1 MRSSAPSPCAF
12 IRSCARSSRYLRK
25 RAQSMRSCQS
35 TPTIPKFAI
44 STSDPEE
51 RPSNG
56 DGPVQ
61 SRQLAGAYL
70 NPRRRTLFRA
80 TRPIAGAFPAIEESP
95 GVRSDPRRS
104 APLVETLW
112 RRPEPGDALTVYLKG
127 CRSEDRM
134 SRKHIGSSLTSFLDA
149 MGIPEQTELLAI
161 KKTLALQLREAMKR
175 KSFSQTELAREIR
188 TSRTVI
194 NRMLDPTDTGV
205 TLATLT
211 RASRALG
218 LRVDI
223 RLTTRRRSA
232 A

>member
-1 MRSSAPSPCAF
+1 M
-12 IRSCARSSRYLRK
+12 
-25 RAQSMRSCQS
+25 
-35 TPTIPKFAI
+35 
-44 STSDPEE
+44 
-51 RPSNG
+51 
-56 DGPVQ
+56 
-61 SRQLAGAYL
+61 
-70 NPRRRTLFRA
+70 
-80 TRPIAGAFPAIEESP
+80 
-95 GVRSDPRRS
+95 
-104 APLVETLW
+104 
-112 RRPEPGDALTVYLKG
+112 TVYLKG
-127 CRSEDRM
+127 CRSEGRM
-134 SRKHIGSSLTSFLDA
+134 SRKHIGSSLTSFLDG

>member
-1 MRSSAPSPCAF
+1 
-12 IRSCARSSRYLRK
+12 
-25 RAQSMRSCQS
+25 
-35 TPTIPKFAI
+35 
-44 STSDPEE
+44 
-51 RPSNG
+51 
-56 DGPVQ
+56 
-61 SRQLAGAYL
+61 
-70 NPRRRTLFRA
+70 
-80 TRPIAGAFPAIEESP
+80 
-95 GVRSDPRRS
+95 
-104 APLVETLW
+104 
-112 RRPEPGDALTVYLKG
+112 LTVYLKG

>member
-1 MRSSAPSPCAF
+1 
-12 IRSCARSSRYLRK
+12 
-25 RAQSMRSCQS
+25 
-35 TPTIPKFAI
+35 
-44 STSDPEE
+44 
-51 RPSNG
+51 
-56 DGPVQ
+56 
-61 SRQLAGAYL
+61 
-70 NPRRRTLFRA
+70 
-80 TRPIAGAFPAIEESP
+80 
-95 GVRSDPRRS
+95 
-104 APLVETLW
+104 
-112 RRPEPGDALTVYLKG
+112 
-127 CRSEDRM
+127 M
-134 SRKHIGSSLTSFLDA
+134 SRKHIGSSLTSLLDG

>member
-1 MRSSAPSPCAF
+1 M
-12 IRSCARSSRYLRK
+12 
-25 RAQSMRSCQS
+25 
-35 TPTIPKFAI
+35 
-44 STSDPEE
+44 
-51 RPSNG
+51 
-56 DGPVQ
+56 
-61 SRQLAGAYL
+61 
-70 NPRRRTLFRA
+70 
-80 TRPIAGAFPAIEESP
+80 
-95 GVRSDPRRS
+95 
-104 APLVETLW
+104 
-112 RRPEPGDALTVYLKG
+112 TVYLKG

-134 SRKHIGSSLTSFLDA
+134 SRKHIGSSLTSFLDR

-223 RLTTRRRSA
+223 RLTTRRRSSA
-232 A
+232 

>member
-1 MRSSAPSPCAF
+1 
-12 IRSCARSSRYLRK
+12 
-25 RAQSMRSCQS
+25 
-35 TPTIPKFAI
+35 
-44 STSDPEE
+44 
-51 RPSNG
+51 
-56 DGPVQ
+56 
-61 SRQLAGAYL
+61 
-70 NPRRRTLFRA
+70 
-80 TRPIAGAFPAIEESP
+80 
-95 GVRSDPRRS
+95 
-104 APLVETLW
+104 
-112 RRPEPGDALTVYLKG
+112 
-127 CRSEDRM
+127 M
-134 SRKHIGSSLTSFLDA
+134 SRKHIGSRLTSFLDG

-223 RLTTRRRSA
+223 RLTTRRRSSA
-232 A
+232 